1 VAGEFG
7 WRKGARYT
15 QNCISWWGLQLQFAF
30 AKRLQHLHTTILLH
44 ASSTPHSHS
53 LFQRNWQNGM
63 TKFCTQLTILN
74 RISKDG
80 AAFLAPLSAEN
91 LITFCLFCVLTNRI
105 IGPKVRPV
113 TAASPQ
119 LSHSNSWPHLRAG
132 FGFRLWFR
140 VGFGMFNEC
149 RAKFWKTW
157 AILK

>member
-7 WRKGARYT
+7 WRKGGGIHRIALVGGGC
-15 QNCISWWGLQLQFAF
+15 NCNL
-30 AKRLQHLHTTILLH
+30 HLPNVSNICILLSCCMH
-44 ASSTPHSHS
+44 PVPPHSHS
-53 LFQRNWQNGM
+53 LTQRNWQNGM

>member
-1 VAGEFG
+1 MYLTKYLLPHPFIF
-7 WRKGARYT
+7 YIY
-15 QNCISWWGLQLQFAF
+15 ISFE
-30 AKRLQHLHTTILLH
+30 TTSVEQERQANILEDLDKKIDTFVNRVDLLPN
-44 ASSTPHSHS
+44 S
-53 LFQRNWQNGM
+53 
-63 TKFCTQLTILN
+63 CYVTILN

-132 FGFRLWFR
+132 FGFRL
-140 VGFGMFNEC
+140 
-149 RAKFWKTW
+149 
-157 AILK
+157 